1 MDIKEQAIKK
11 LTDEHK
17 NGKYDRY
24 GQVVKNEALKALTE
38 FVNQDAEFAQA
49 IVESSGTFS
58 QCIEKAMKGCGSS
71 ISDIEVYRRCV
82 QFYFKGATIDFKME
96 INLIGDAAA
105 PEEAKSQTSGKTV
118 EPPKPET
125 KKISLSLLDFI

>member
-1 MDIKEQAIKK
+1 MSFKEQAIKK

-17 NGKYDRY
+17 NGKFDRY
-24 GQVVKNEALKALTE
+24 GQAVKNDVLKALTE
-38 FVNQDAEFAQA
+38 FVNQDEEFAQA
-49 IVESSGTFS
+49 IVQSSGTFS
-58 QCIEKAMKGCGSS
+58 QCVEKAMKGCGSA

-82 QFYFKGATIDFKME
+82 QFYFKGATVDFKME

-105 PEEAKSQTSGKTV
+105 SDESKSQTLGEVAKSEV
-118 EPPKPET
+118 

>member
-1 MDIKEQAIKK
+1 MSLKEQAIKK

-17 NGKYDRY
+17 NGKFDRY
-24 GQVVKNEALKALTE
+24 GQIVKNEVLKALTE
-38 FVNQDAEFAQA
+38 FVRQDDEFAQA
-49 IVESSGTFS
+49 IVQSSGTFS
-58 QCIEKAMKGCGSS
+58 QCIEKAMKGCGSG

-96 INLIGDAAA
+96 INLIGDAAD
-105 PEEAKSQTSGKTV
+105 PEERNSQTLGEEV
-118 EPPKPET
+118 EEKKPEA